1 MAQATVFVDDAVL
14 GNLPPVCVKD
24 GVATPDRLTVSSPV
38 GTSAGFGVAWLLL
51 LAGPLGWVGLLLY
64 GAMRRPPEMLTV
76 QLPFSEDAYR
86 RLRRAKHELWPYVIT
101 TVALALLALYFLGRG
116 DRVLAG
122 VMALLVVMAAI
133 RWAIVL
139 SHIRTCSVAINLD
152 ASRRWVTL
160 DRVHP
165 FFAESCTGGRRDPH
179 ARGVTPRERW

>member
-24 GVATPDRLTVSSPV
+24 GVATPDRLKVSTPV

-51 LAGPLGWVGLLLY
+51 LAGPLGWLGLLVF
-64 GAMRRPPEMLTV
+64 GALRRPPEMLTV

-86 RLRRAKHELWPYVIT
+86 RLRRSKQELWPIVIAM
-101 TVALALLALYFLGRG
+101 VALLVGALYVLDQG

-122 VMALLVVMAAI
+122 VLAVMAVLAAV
-133 RWAIVL
+133 RWAVVL
-139 SHIRTCSVAINLD
+139 VHIRTCSVVITLD

-165 FFAESCTGGRRDPH
+165 LFAQSCTGGPRHHH
-179 ARGVTPRERW
+179 AVNTEWRERW